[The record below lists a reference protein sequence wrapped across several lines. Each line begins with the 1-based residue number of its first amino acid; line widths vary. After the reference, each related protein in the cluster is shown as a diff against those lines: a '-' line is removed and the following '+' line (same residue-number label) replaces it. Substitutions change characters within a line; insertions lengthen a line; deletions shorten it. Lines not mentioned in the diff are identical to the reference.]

1 MVKVE
6 DNLRQMGLTLPEA
19 PKPVAS
25 YVPFVRTGNLI
36 YTSGQ
41 ICMEKGEVKFK
52 GKAGREYS
60 VEQAYEAAQLG
71 CLNALAVVKAAI
83 GDLDR
88 VSRVV
93 KVVGFVNSAPGFNAQ
108 PKVVNGASDLL
119 VKVFGEAGKH
129 ARSAVGCSDLPMD
142 TTVEVEMVV
151 EVKD

>member
-1 MVKVE
+1 MKVE
-6 DNLRQMGLTLPEA
+6 ENLRGLGLTLPEA

-25 YVPFVRTGNLI
+25 YVPFVRTGNLV

-41 ICMEKGEVKFK
+41 ICLAGGELKFK
-52 GKAGREYS
+52 GKAGREYT
-60 VEQAYEAAQLG
+60 VEQAAEAAQLC
-71 CLNALAVVKAAI
+71 CLNALAVVRAAI

-88 VSRVV
+88 VARVV

-108 PKVVNGASDLL
+108 PKVINGASDLL

>member
-1 MVKVE
+1 MKVE
-6 DNLRQMGLTLPEA
+6 ENLRLMGLTLPEA

-41 ICMEKGEVKFK
+41 ICLENGELKYK
-52 GKAGREYS
+52 GKAGREFT
-60 VEQAYEAAQLG
+60 VEQAAEAARLC
-71 CLNALAVVKAAI
+71 CLNCLAVIKSAV
-83 GDLDR
+83 GDLDK
-88 VSRVV
+88 VKRVV

-119 VKVFGEAGKH
+119 VTIFGEAGKH

-142 TTVEVEMVV
+142 TAVEVEMVV
-151 EVKD
+151 EIAE

>member
-1 MVKVE
+1 
-6 DNLRQMGLTLPEA
+6 MGLNLPEA

-25 YVPFVRTGNLI
+25 YVPFVRTGNLV

-41 ICMEKGEVKFK
+41 ICLANGELKYK
-52 GKAGREYS
+52 GKAGREYT
-60 VEQAYEAAQLG
+60 VEEAYEAAKLC
-71 CLNALAVVKAAI
+71 CLNALAVVKSAI

-88 VSRVV
+88 VKRVV

-119 VKVFGEAGKH
+119 VKVFGEAGRH

-151 EVKD
+151 EVAE